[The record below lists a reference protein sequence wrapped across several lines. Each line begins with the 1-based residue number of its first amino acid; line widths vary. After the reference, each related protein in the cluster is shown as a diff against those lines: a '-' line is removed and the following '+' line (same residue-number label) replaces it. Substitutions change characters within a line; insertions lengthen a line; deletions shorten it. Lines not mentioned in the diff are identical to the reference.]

1 MIKRLLPAVV
11 AIVTAVLIS
20 SLLVP
25 SSAEAARKKSRG
37 YHGGHGSGTSLA
49 CLTPAAR
56 SLFGRIEAKFGKM
69 QVISTC
75 RPGARIAGTGK
86 ISKHASGQAID
97 FNAGGRKGAVVQW
110 LVANHKSGGTMTYSG
125 MSHIHVDV
133 GYHFVAL
140 GSGGRRYA
148 SRSRSG
154 RTYASSARSRSF
166 TTHTRSSLGMG
177 TSSGGIQLLER

>member
-11 AIVTAVLIS
+11 AIATAVLIS
-20 SLLVP
+20 SILVP
-25 SSAEAARKKSRG
+25 SSAEARKKGRS
-37 YHGGHGSGTSLA
+37 YHGGSGTSLA
-49 CLTPAAR
+49 CLTPTAR
-56 SLFGRIEAKFGKM
+56 ALFGRIEAKFGKM

-140 GSGGRRYA
+140 GSGGRHYA

-154 RTYASSARSRSF
+154 RKYASSPRSRSF

-177 TSSGGIQLLER
+177 TSGGIQLLER

>member
-11 AIVTAVLIS
+11 AIAAAVLIS

-25 SSAEAARKKSRG
+25 SSAEAARKKGRS
-37 YHGGHGSGTSLA
+37 YHGGGSGTSLS

-56 SLFGRIEAKFGKM
+56 ALFGQIEARFGKM

-110 LVANHKSGGTMTYSG
+110 LMANHKSGGTMTYSG
-125 MSHIHVDV
+125 MSHIHVDI

-154 RTYASSARSRSF
+154 RTYASSTRSRSF
-166 TTHTRSSLGMG
+166 ATHSRSSLGMG
-177 TSSGGIQLLER
+177 TSGGIQLLER